1 MNKQEFVAEH
11 IARNSTG
18 RRARR
23 PELRAAAAVAAHA
36 QAEAEWDAV
45 NSPSGIVL
53 KYLESKGLK
62 LWISEDGSKRRV
74 YVDVTEANAPFS
86 TSCYFDYLTGTWH
99 EEKGAPL
106 SAEVKAAVFKRIDS
120 LKSR

>member
-11 IARNSTG
+11 IARNTAG
-18 RRARR
+18 RRARS
-23 PELRAAAAVAAHA
+23 PELRAAAAVAAQA
-36 QAEAEWDAV
+36 QAEAEWDEV

-106 SAEVKAAVFKRIDS
+106 SADAKAAAFKKIEAMKNR
-120 LKSR
+120 